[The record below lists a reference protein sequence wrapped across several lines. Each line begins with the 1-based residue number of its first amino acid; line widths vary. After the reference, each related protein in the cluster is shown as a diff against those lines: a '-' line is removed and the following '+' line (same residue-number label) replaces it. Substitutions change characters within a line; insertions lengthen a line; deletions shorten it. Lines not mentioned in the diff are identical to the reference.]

1 MGFHNKKDLELY
13 FLFSVNIN
21 NKYIYYLSNPFSA
34 RRVILLRYK
43 NNNDFFKTDKIKW
56 SNGKIVNNDTINE
69 LLYII
74 DKKINNY
81 ENVKRIYFMD
91 ENMKDE
97 KGYVRFLNNK
107 KCVFLHL
114 PLNKYNNI
122 EIMDI
127 HIKIKLFIK
136 RYLEKELKE
145 NKIIIKNN
153 NLYKLQYY
161 LNMKFIYIFNFC

>member
-1 MGFHNKKDLELY
+1 M
-13 FLFSVNIN
+13 I
-21 NKYIYYLSNPFSA
+21 
-34 RRVILLRYK
+34 
-43 NNNDFFKTDKIKW
+43 FFKTDRIKW

-91 ENMKDE
+91 E

-107 KCVFLHL
+107 NCVFLHL

-122 EIMDI
+122 EIIDI
-127 HIKIKLFIK
+127 HIKMKLFKIK
-136 RYLEKELKE
+136 Q
-145 NKIIIKNN
+145 NN
-153 NLYKLQYY
+153 YQE
-161 LNMKFIYIFNFC
+161 